1 MTASI
6 PLKYGLAAVV
16 ITHAEIAEQQRAQ
29 APVRAKRDDQLQLE
43 EPEP

>member
-1 MTASI
+1 MTAPV
-6 PLKYGLAAVV
+6 PLKYGLTALI

-29 APVRAKRDDQLQLE
+29 APVKAKRDDQLQLE